1 MRTRSLLATLA
12 ALGLPALLFVPVVAA
27 AGGDKAD
34 ARADAGAS
42 GASSSP
48 PAGSAASG
56 KRYDPNN
63 QTAISEFMETCIEGN
78 KQYAARD
85 FKAAIATY
93 RKAITQNAKNALGP
107 YLLGEAQLA
116 DGNAAEAEASW
127 KQAEVVADVG
137 NPMLRARVLFVLA
150 DIKERQKKWEDAR
163 AGWQTYNDFVGR
175 YGDAGVGFP
184 TSGASRVQAIEA
196 MTKLNVEADKVKQRI
211 RETADGGV
219 FTTIDASSG

>member
-34 ARADAGAS
+34 AKADGGAP
-42 GASSSP
+42 GASSSAP
-48 PAGSAASG
+48 AASG

-93 RKAITQNAKNALGP
+93 RKAITQNAKHALGH

-116 DGNAAEAEASW
+116 DGNIAEAEASW

-150 DIKERQKKWEDAR
+150 DVKERQKKWEDAR
-163 AGWQTYNDFVGR
+163 AAWQTYNDFVGR

-184 TSGASRVQAIEA
+184 ASGASRVQAIEA
-196 MTKLNVEADKVKQRI
+196 MTKLNVEAEKVKLRI